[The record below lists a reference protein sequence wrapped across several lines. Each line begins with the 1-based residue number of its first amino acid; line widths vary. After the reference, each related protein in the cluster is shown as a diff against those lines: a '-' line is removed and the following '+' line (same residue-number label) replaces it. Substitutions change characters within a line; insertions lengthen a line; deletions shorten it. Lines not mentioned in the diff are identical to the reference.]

1 MEYLHIVLTS
11 VGSVIVLFILT
22 KLMGYRQMSQMS
34 MFDYING
41 ITIGSIAAEMAISL
55 EDDFRIPLTAM
66 VVYGA
71 VAVFLSWIAD
81 KYIVCHRLIVGTPF
95 ILFQN
100 NEFMYKNLKKAKIN
114 VNEFLTASRVAGYFD
129 LSELQCAVLEPNG
142 QISFLPKAQDRPAK
156 PEDMGIQPK
165 EDFAFANVIIDGKVM
180 KQNLKAAGRDMN
192 WLNKQLEIHN
202 IDSPKKVLLGAC
214 NPNDDCYFFEK
225 NYERKQKD
233 YLD

>member
-1 MEYLHIVLTS
+1 MEYLHILFTS
-11 VGSVIVLFILT
+11 LGSVIVLFILT

-66 VVYGA
+66 IVYGA

-81 KYIVCHRLIVGTPF
+81 RYMCCHRMIVGTPY

-100 NEFMYKNLKKAKIN
+100 DAFLYQNMKRAKIN
-114 VNEFLTASRVAGYFD
+114 VSEFLTASRGAGYFD
-129 LSELQCAVLEPNG
+129 LSQLQCAILEPNG
-142 QISFLPKAQDRPAK
+142 QISFLPKAADRPAT
-156 PEDMGIQPK
+156 PTDLEIQPQ
-165 EDFAFANVIIDGKVM
+165 EDYAFANIIMDGQVM
-180 KQNLKAAGRDMN
+180 KENLKAAGRDMN
-192 WLNKQLEIHN
+192 WLRKQMEAHGIA
-202 IDSPKKVLLGAC
+202 SEKEVLLATC

-225 NYERKQKD
+225 DPEKKCKD
-233 YLD
+233 FLD